1 MRIALPQSRR
11 ALMLV
16 VVLAVLAIL
25 LAFVAVRSGPLAPV
39 KVTVASIEER
49 AITPALFGIGT
60 VEARYTHRI
69 GPTAPGR
76 VASLAVDVGDR
87 VEAGQVLALID
98 PIDLDQ
104 RIAAASGSA
113 GRSAALE
120 QAAASQVADA
130 SARLALARSEAA
142 RGEELFRGGWLT
154 RTALDQRRQALAA
167 AEAGLAVAQANRSAA
182 VQDRGRTGAERAALQ
197 EQKANLRLV
206 APKAGLVVRRLAEP
220 GTTVVAGQAVIEVV
234 DPAELWINA
243 RFDQTRAGGITAGLP
258 ARVVLRSRI
267 DTPLRGSVLR
277 VEPVADAVTQEVL
290 AKVTF
295 DTGAGLPPIGE
306 LAEVTIGLP
315 ARERTLAVP
324 NAAVHRIMI
333 SLAGR
338 DILHAWGKF
347 VFTGFGLGLL
357 IGVTLV
363 MAGVYRGMVDD
374 GRALLDNS
382 GADLWVVQRTRWVPM
397 PSRPASTTT
406 PIAPSWPCPESRRR
420 RT

>member
-1 MRIALPQSRR
+1 MHIALPQSRR
-11 ALMLV
+11 ALLLM
-16 VVLAVLAIL
+16 AVLAALVLL

-39 KVTVASIEER
+39 KVTVSRIEER

-76 VASLAVDVGDR
+76 VASLAVDVGER
-87 VEAGQVLALID
+87 VEAGQVLAVID

-154 RTALDQRRQALAA
+154 RAALDQRRQALAA
-167 AEAGLAVAQANRSAA
+167 ARAGLAAAEANRAA
-182 VQDRGRTGAERAALQ
+182 ATQERGRTGAERAALQ

-206 APKAGLVVRRLAEP
+206 APTAGLVVRRLAEP
-220 GTTVVAGQAVIEVV
+220 GTTVVAGQAVVEIV
-234 DPAELWINA
+234 DPAQLWVNA

-258 ARVVLRSRI
+258 ARIVLRSRI
-267 DTPLRGSVLR
+267 DTPLRGSILR
-277 VEPVADAVTQEVL
+277 VEPVADAVTEEVL

-295 DTGAGLPPIGE
+295 DASGGLPPIGE
-306 LAEVTIGLP
+306 LAEVTVGLP
-315 ARERTLAVP
+315 ARGRTLAVP
-324 NAAVHRIMI
+324 NAALH
-333 SLAGR
+333 SLGSDVGVWALR
-338 DILHAWGKF
+338 DGDLEFVPLKLGAEDADGWVQVLDGLARGEQVILHS
-347 VFTGFGLGLL
+347 
-357 IGVTLV
+357 
-363 MAGVYRGMVDD
+363 AGPLSASSRITVVDK
-374 GRALLDNS
+374 L
-382 GADLWVVQRTRWVPM
+382 P
-397 PSRPASTTT
+397 
-406 PIAPSWPCPESRRR
+406 
-420 RT
+420 

>member
-130 SARLALARSEAA
+130 SARLPWPVARRPAAKNSSEAA
-142 RGEELFRGGWLT
+142 G
-154 RTALDQRRQALAA
+154 
-167 AEAGLAVAQANRSAA
+167 
-182 VQDRGRTGAERAALQ
+182 
-197 EQKANLRLV
+197 
-206 APKAGLVVRRLAEP
+206 
-220 GTTVVAGQAVIEVV
+220 
-234 DPAELWINA
+234 
-243 RFDQTRAGGITAGLP
+243 
-258 ARVVLRSRI
+258 
-267 DTPLRGSVLR
+267 
-277 VEPVADAVTQEVL
+277 
-290 AKVTF
+290 
-295 DTGAGLPPIGE
+295 
-306 LAEVTIGLP
+306 
-315 ARERTLAVP
+315 
-324 NAAVHRIMI
+324 
-333 SLAGR
+333 
-338 DILHAWGKF
+338 
-347 VFTGFGLGLL
+347 
-357 IGVTLV
+357 
-363 MAGVYRGMVDD
+363 
-374 GRALLDNS
+374 
-382 GADLWVVQRTRWVPM
+382 
-397 PSRPASTTT
+397 
-406 PIAPSWPCPESRRR
+406 
-420 RT
+420 

>member
-11 ALMLV
+11 ALLLM
-16 VVLAVLAIL
+16 AVLAALVLL

-39 KVTVASIEER
+39 KVTVSRIEER

-76 VASLAVDVGDR
+76 VASLAVDVGER
-87 VEAGQVLALID
+87 VEAGQVLAVID

-130 SARLALARSEAA
+130 SARLALARSEAS

-154 RTALDQRRQALAA
+154 RAALDQRRQALAA
-167 AEAGLAVAQANRSAA
+167 AEAGLAAAQANRAA
-182 VQDRGRTGAERAALQ
+182 ARQDTGRTGAERAALQ

-220 GTTVVAGQAVIEVV
+220 GTTVVAGQAVIEVI

-243 RFDQTRAGGITAGLP
+243 RFDQTRAGGIAAGLP
-258 ARVVLRSRI
+258 ARIVLRSRT
-267 DTPLRGSVLR
+267 DASLRGSVLR
-277 VEPVADAVTQEVL
+277 VEPVADAVTEEVL
-290 AKVTF
+290 AKVAF
-295 DTGAGLPPIGE
+295 DAGAVFVPIGE

-315 ARERTLAVP
+315 ARQTTLALP
-324 NAAVHRIMI
+324 NAAVHRVGDELGAWTLRDGDLQFAAVRLGVEDADGWVQVLDG
-333 SLAGR
+333 LAKGDR
-338 DILHAWGKF
+338 VVVHSARPL
-347 VFTGFGLGLL
+347 TGSSR
-357 IGVTLV
+357 ITV
-363 MAGVYRGMVDD
+363 VDK
-374 GRALLDNS
+374 L
-382 GADLWVVQRTRWVPM
+382 P
-397 PSRPASTTT
+397 
-406 PIAPSWPCPESRRR
+406 
-420 RT
+420 

>member
-154 RTALDQRRQALAA
+154 RAALDQRRQALAA

-206 APKAGLVVRRLAEP
+206 AP
-220 GTTVVAGQAVIEVV
+220 QS
-234 DPAELWINA
+234 
-243 RFDQTRAGGITAGLP
+243 RAGRAPPCRTGHDRGGRASRDRSGRSGGTLDQCAVRPDPRRGHYRRFAGTRRP
-258 ARVVLRSRI
+258 AFADRHTLAWLRPAGGAGGRCR
-267 DTPLRGSVLR
+267 D
-277 VEPVADAVTQEVL
+277 EEVL

-324 NAAVHRIMI
+324 NAAVHRIG
-333 SLAGR
+333 SDVGVWALRDGDLEFVPVKLGVEDADGWVQVLDGLAKG
-338 DILHAWGKF
+338 DKVVLHSARPLTTSSRIT
-347 VFTGFGLGLL
+347 V
-357 IGVTLV
+357 
-363 MAGVYRGMVDD
+363 VDK
-374 GRALLDNS
+374 
-382 GADLWVVQRTRWVPM
+382 QP
-397 PSRPASTTT
+397 
-406 PIAPSWPCPESRRR
+406 
-420 RT
+420 

>member
-1 MRIALPQSRR
+1 M
-11 ALMLV
+11 
-16 VVLAVLAIL
+16 
-25 LAFVAVRSGPLAPV
+25 AVRSGPLAPV

-49 AITPALFGIGT
+49 AIAPALFGIGT

-104 RIAAASGSA
+104 RIAAASGST

-130 SARLALARSEAA
+130 SARLALARSDAT

-154 RTALDQRRQALAA
+154 RSALDQRRQALAA
-167 AEAGLAVAQANRSAA
+167 AEAGLAAAQANRSAA
-182 VQDRGRTGAERAALQ
+182 VQERGRTGAERAALQ

-243 RFDQTRAGGITAGLP
+243 RFDQTRAGGIAAGLP
-258 ARVVLRSRI
+258 ARIVLRSRI
-267 DTPLRGSVLR
+267 DAQARGSVLR
-277 VEPVADAVTQEVL
+277 VEPVADAVTEEVL
-290 AKVTF
+290 AKVAF
-295 DTGAGLPPIGE
+295 DAGAGLPPIGE

-315 ARERTLAVP
+315 ARGRTLAVP
-324 NAAVHRIMI
+324 NAAIHRIG
-333 SLAGR
+333 SDVGVWALRDGDLEFVALKLGVEDADGWVQVLAGLAKG
-338 DILHAWGKF
+338 DQVILHSARPLTASSRIT
-347 VFTGFGLGLL
+347 V
-357 IGVTLV
+357 
-363 MAGVYRGMVDD
+363 VDK
-374 GRALLDNS
+374 L
-382 GADLWVVQRTRWVPM
+382 P
-397 PSRPASTTT
+397 
-406 PIAPSWPCPESRRR
+406 
-420 RT
+420 